1 MVGYIL
7 CVLLGLAVGAVIMG
21 CARGGRD
28 ENRLTMNIGR
38 R

>member
-7 CVLLGLAVGAVIMG
+7 CVLLGLAVGAVIWDV
-21 CARGGRD
+21 RGAV
-28 ENRLTMNIGR
+28 EMKNRLTMNIGR